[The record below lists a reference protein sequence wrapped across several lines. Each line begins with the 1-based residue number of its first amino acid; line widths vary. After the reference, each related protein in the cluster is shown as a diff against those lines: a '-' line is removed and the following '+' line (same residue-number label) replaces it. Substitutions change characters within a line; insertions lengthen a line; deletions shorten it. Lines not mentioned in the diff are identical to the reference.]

1 MSKKTIWEQHNMT
14 LDEYARY
21 FNKAVDE
28 AFEEELKGKLYFI
41 SPNKRTNAVI
51 TNIGSG
57 EE

>member
-1 MSKKTIWEQHNMT
+1 MT
-14 LDEYARY
+14 LDEDARY
-21 FNKAVDE
+21 FNKALDE